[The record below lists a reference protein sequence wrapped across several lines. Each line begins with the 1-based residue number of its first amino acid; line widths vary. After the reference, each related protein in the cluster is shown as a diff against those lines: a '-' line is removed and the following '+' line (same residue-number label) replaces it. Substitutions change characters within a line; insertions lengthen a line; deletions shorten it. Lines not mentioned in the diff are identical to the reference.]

1 MSKYK
6 KAKHLQQKMVVEG
19 LIQGKTAKQS
29 MLDAGYSK
37 NYASQPSKLAV
48 QKTFQEL
55 MSEYIPQ
62 DFVLD
67 AHRKL
72 YTEHRDLKQIRID
85 SIDDEVINKAIE
97 GYENAQ
103 VIKNEEE
110 GYSVILVNEVDKDAR
125 RYAIDMSY
133 KVSGAYSPVKV
144 EVKRTYEDLTD
155 KEILEMMKG
164 ESK

>member
-1 MSKYK
+1 MK
-6 KAKHLQQKMVVEG
+6 KGEKDKARIRRVVKAVKEDD
-19 LIQGKTAKQS
+19 KS
-29 MLDAGYSK
+29 MRQAMLENGYSL
-37 NYASQPSKLAV
+37 NYANSSTILKKT
-48 QKTFQEL
+48 KTFQEL

-67 AHRKL
+67 AHKKL

-103 VIKNEEE
+103 VIKNEED
-110 GYSVILVNEVDKDAR
+110 GYSIILVNEVDKDAR

-133 KVSGAYSPVKV
+133 KVSGAYSPIKV